1 MSLSAIETALD
12 QLRAGKPI
20 IVVDNEDRENEG
32 DIVMSAQH
40 ATEEWIAWTIR
51 HTSGYLCAPM
61 TADRAAVLNLP
72 LMVQDNKDVRRTA
85 YTVSVDAAQ
94 GVTTGIS
101 AADRARTLHVLA
113 NPTSTPFDLIR
124 PGHIIPLRAVA
135 GGVRERPGH
144 TEATVELLQLAGLE
158 PVGVIGEITN
168 DDGTMMRLPQL
179 IEFAAAHD
187 VVVISIEDLVAHL
200 GDAPLNTPAESERY
214 QFEVETTVPTEHG
227 TFRMRAYSD
236 RTTGVDHIAIIAG
249 EPTDGTL
256 LRLHSECLTGE
267 AFGSLKCECG
277 PQLDAAL
284 DRIDRE
290 GGVVIYLRGHEGR
303 AIGLTNK
310 LRAYKL
316 QEAGMDTY
324 DANIALGLPAD
335 AREYG
340 VAAKILGDVGVN
352 SVRLLSNNPDKQRQL
367 EGLGIEVPE
376 LVPLVV
382 GVGDVNAGY
391 LAAKRDRMGHELP
404 TDIESSFTA

>member
-1 MSLSAIETALD
+1 MSLATIDTALAE
-12 QLRAGKPI
+12 LRAGKPI

-40 ATEEWIAWTIR
+40 ATVEWIAWTIR

-72 LMVQDNKDVRRTA
+72 FMVQDNKDVRRTA

-135 GGVRERPGH
+135 GGVRQRPGH

-179 IEFAAAHD
+179 IDFAAEHD
-187 VVVISIEDLVAHL
+187 VVVISIEDLVEYL

-236 RTTGVDHIAIIAG
+236 RTTGVDHIAIVSG

-256 LRLHSECLTGE
+256 LRLHSECLTGA

-277 PQLDAAL
+277 PHLGAAL
-284 DRIDRE
+284 ERIDRE
-290 GGVVIYLRGHEGR
+290 GGIVIYLRGHEGR

-340 VAAKILGDVGVN
+340 VAAKILGDLGVE

-367 EGLGIEVPE
+367 VNLGIEVTE

-391 LAAKRDRMGHELP
+391 LAAKRDRMGHEIPL
-404 TDIESSFTA
+404 DIETSFTA

>member
-1 MSLSAIETALD
+1 MSLATIDTALAE
-12 QLRAGKPI
+12 LRAGKPI

-40 ATEEWIAWTIR
+40 ATVEWIAWTIR

-135 GGVRERPGH
+135 GGVRQRPGH

-179 IEFAAAHD
+179 IDFAAEHD
-187 VVVISIEDLVAHL
+187 VVVISIEDLVEYL

-236 RTTGVDHIAIIAG
+236 RTTGVDHIAIVSG

-284 DRIDRE
+284 ERIDRE
-290 GGVVIYLRGHEGR
+290 GGIVIYLRGHEGR

-340 VAAKILGDVGVN
+340 VAAKILGDLGVE

-367 EGLGIEVPE
+367 VNLGIEVTE

-391 LAAKRDRMGHELP
+391 LAAKRDRMGHEIPL
-404 TDIESSFTA
+404 DIETSFTA

>member
-1 MSLSAIETALD
+1 MSLSTIETALN

-135 GGVRERPGH
+135 GGVRERAGH
-144 TEATVELLQLAGLE
+144 TEAAVELLQLAGLE

-179 IEFAAAHD
+179 IEFAAEHD

-200 GDAPLNTPAESERY
+200 GDTPLNTPVESERY

-249 EPTDGTL
+249 EPANGTL

-284 DRIDRE
+284 DRIDSE

-340 VAAKILGDVGVN
+340 VAAKILGDLGVS